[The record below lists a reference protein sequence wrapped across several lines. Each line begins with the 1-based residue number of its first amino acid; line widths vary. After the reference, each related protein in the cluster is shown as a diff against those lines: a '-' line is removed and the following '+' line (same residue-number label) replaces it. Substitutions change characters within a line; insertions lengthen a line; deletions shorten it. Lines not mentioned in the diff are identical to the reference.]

1 MKSRRHFTCFIIVT
15 FSMGQA
21 RTVACS
27 QALAP
32 NAPPVGAPFPLPLR
46 PGSDIRPPSA
56 PCPPS
61 LHAAL
66 PLACTHCHTSLVPPQ
81 GLCTAP
87 PPAWKAH
94 PSEAPMAGF
103 LTCSSSAQCH
113 RLRDT
118 ILTILLPFVAFLPH
132 TFYYSLSF
140 FNTWLAA
147 SNRIYNLLIHS
158 SNRYVLRPAARI

>member
-66 PLACTHCHTSLVPPQ
+66 PPGV
-81 GLCTAP
+81 
-87 PPAWKAH
+87 
-94 PSEAPMAGF
+94 
-103 LTCSSSAQCH
+103 
-113 RLRDT
+113 
-118 ILTILLPFVAFLPH
+118 
-132 TFYYSLSF
+132 YSLSHQFGSTSGPLHGSSACLESSSLRSPHSRLPHLLPLCSVSPSQGHHFDYPASICSLSTSYILLFSLF
-140 FNTWLAA
+140 F
-147 SNRIYNLLIHS
+147 
-158 SNRYVLRPAARI
+158 

>member
-118 ILTILLPFVAFLPH
+118 ILTILLPFVPLLFFSLGIRGSSSQFLQMSP
-132 TFYYSLSF
+132 LF
-140 FNTWLAA
+140 FF
-147 SNRIYNLLIHS
+147 LLQLIIFIP
-158 SNRYVLRPAARI
+158 LFQFFPE